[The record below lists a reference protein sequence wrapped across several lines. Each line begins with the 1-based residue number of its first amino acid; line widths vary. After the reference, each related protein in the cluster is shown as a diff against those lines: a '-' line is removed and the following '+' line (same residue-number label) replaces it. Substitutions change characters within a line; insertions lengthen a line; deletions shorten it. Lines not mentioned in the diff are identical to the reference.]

1 MRNKI
6 VQKTVIYIMLVT
18 MLVSTLFFG
27 LSMFL

>member
-6 VQKTVIYIMLVT
+6 VQKVVVYIMLLA